1 MVTNPAIN
9 DIIRISEFF
18 NRGDGLKKYKYSTK
32 NIVIAISFSV
42 LWCVLAFYL
51 IFVCSRNGSVL
62 GAAMLFGISMV
73 CPAVYVIILS
83 VKSRHNFV
91 ELHDEYFTY
100 SVDGAKGQVLACES
114 RQQKNWQ
121 DKENEKQTYVSMDGQ
136 AVFKFAVKKVPEI
149 IGELLQKADLTEK
162 DIDLFVLHQAN
173 LRIIESVAKRMKTDL
188 AKFPVNI
195 EEYGNTSSAS
205 IPSSWMN

>member
-9 DIIRISEFF
+9 DIIRIGEFF

-32 NIVIAISFSV
+32 NIAIAISFSV

-51 IFVCSRNGSVL
+51 IFVCSGNGSVL

-100 SVDGAKGQVLACES
+100 SVDGAKGQVDYSDIAAIVLRGSKRIRSLSSMNVYTTKKEQLIPLSNSYDDYEELWKAIILKYKE
-114 RQQKNWQ
+114 KNP
-121 DKENEKQTYVSMDGQ
+121 DTYSVDMKL
-136 AVFKFAVKKVPEI
+136 VEI
-149 IGELLQKADLTEK
+149 LHLTN
-162 DIDLFVLHQAN
+162 V
-173 LRIIESVAKRMKTDL
+173 
-188 AKFPVNI
+188 
-195 EEYGNTSSAS
+195 
-205 IPSSWMN
+205 